1 MLSDGRKVFG
11 THRRPVSQYCTRHQ
25 SKIGQLQ
32 PVSERRGQHTND
44 WIDKRP
50 LLVGTAAVG
59 AKRTYAKPLTSA
71 KWHEWT
77 LAT

>member
-1 MLSDGRKVFG
+1 MLSDGRKMFG
-11 THRRPVSQYCTRHQ
+11 THRRPVSQYSIRHQ

-32 PVSERRGQHTND
+32 PVSERGGANRLND

-59 AKRTYAKPLTSA
+59 AKRPFGTQTASRD
-71 KWHEWT
+71 
-77 LAT
+77 